1 MNHIT
6 CLFLVALKQ
15 EIPNYLR
22 DVVPVYTINQLISEK
37 KTTFKSNQ
45 ICIITGVGEIA
56 LKKTFE
62 YISNYLSPQMIVNFG
77 TSGSNRF
84 DVGDFVIPKS

>member
-37 KTTFKSNQ
+37 KNN
-45 ICIITGVGEIA
+45 V
-56 LKKTFE
+56 
-62 YISNYLSPQMIVNFG
+62 
-77 TSGSNRF
+77 
-84 DVGDFVIPKS
+84 